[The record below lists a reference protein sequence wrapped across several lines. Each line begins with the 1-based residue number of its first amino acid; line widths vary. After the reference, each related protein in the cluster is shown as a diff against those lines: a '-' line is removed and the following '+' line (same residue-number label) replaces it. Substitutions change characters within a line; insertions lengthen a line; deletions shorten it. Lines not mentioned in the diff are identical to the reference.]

1 LYHLVLQKITT
12 NANALELLNHSLEC
26 DLNQRV

>member
-1 LYHLVLQKITT
+1 VPQKITK

-26 DLNQRV
+26 DLKQRV